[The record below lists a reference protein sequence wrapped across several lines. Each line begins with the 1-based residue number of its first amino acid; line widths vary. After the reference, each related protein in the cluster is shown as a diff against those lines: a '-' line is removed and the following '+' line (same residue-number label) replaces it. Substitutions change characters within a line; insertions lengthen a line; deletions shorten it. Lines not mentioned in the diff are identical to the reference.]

1 MGRQGAREHIVRG
14 PERALGE
21 HGGIKRPLSPV
32 TEVYMPKLPNVS
44 RPTPQVERLTTQ
56 VDEAMEDVYPYN
68 SVREPSP
75 PKRNEQKEEPRI
87 VSSGDP
93 SPSHMAFIVLVLGMM
108 VFLALQLKS
117 VVKAKQ

>member
-1 MGRQGAREHIVRG
+1 MGRQGAREHIVHG

-21 HGGIKRPLSPV
+21 HGGIKRPLSPEA
-32 TEVYMPKLPNVS
+32 EVYMPKLHHVS
-44 RPTPQVERLTTQ
+44 RPTPQV
-56 VDEAMEDVYPYN
+56 DETMEDDVYPYN

-75 PKRNEQKEEPRI
+75 PKRNEEPRI
-87 VSSGDP
+87 LVSGDP

-117 VVKAKQ
+117 VVKAKE